1 MKRSIFVLLISLA
14 FAGYTNAQNEVD
26 ALRYS
31 QFYLNGTARSAAMGG
46 AFGSLGA
53 DFTSLSINP
62 AGIGLY
68 KASEFTIT
76 PSVFTGKANS
86 TYMGVASEDL
96 KYNFNLGNLGLV
108 LAFTPK
114 GSSGWKGVQFGMGV
128 NRLNNFN
135 NRIVME
141 GYNAKNSLLDDYY
154 NKAVGNA
161 PADLD
166 AFDTKLAFDLY
177 LLDTLGGLTDYI
189 SAVPHGQTQQSKYID
204 RNGSINEMVLCLGG
218 NYNDKLYIGG
228 SLGFPFVRYFENST
242 YTEKD
247 IHDSIPKFKQ
257 FSVKDDLETT
267 GSGFNFKFGLIYR
280 ITDWVRFGASVH
292 TPTFYTMHDTYSRT
306 MDAEF
311 DTGKK
316 EPSDSPKGK
325 FDYELTTPL
334 RANASLSFIISKFA
348 LISADYEFV
357 DYSSARLRSGT
368 YKFYDENKA
377 IDVKYTAQSN
387 IRAGLEFRLAPVSLR
402 VGGAYSTSP
411 YRSSLNDGSRISYS
425 GGIGFREKGYFIDLA
440 YVYSK
445 SGEDYYLYPS
455 VPEASKV
462 NYSNHNIMLTL
473 GVKFGGKN

>member
-1 MKRSIFVLLISLA
+1 MKRIIFVLLISLA
-14 FAGYTNAQNEVD
+14 FVNYSGAQNEVD

-31 QFYLNGTARSAAMGG
+31 QFFQGGTARSAAMGG

-62 AGIGLY
+62 AGIGFY
-68 KASEFTIT
+68 KTSEFTIT
-76 PSVFTGKANS
+76 PSVYTGLAQS
-86 TYMGVASEDL
+86 EYMGRSAEDL

-114 GSSGWKGVQFGMGV
+114 GNSGWKGVQFGMGI

-135 NRIVME
+135 NRIVIE
-141 GYNAKNSLLDDYY
+141 GDNMKNSILDDYY
-154 NKAVGNA
+154 NKAVGTA
-161 PADLD
+161 PDDLD
-166 AFDTKLAFDLY
+166 PFDTQLAFDVY
-177 LLDTLGGLTDYI
+177 LLDTIGGLTDYI
-189 SAVPHGQTQQSKYID
+189 TAVPHGKTRQSKYID

-247 IHDSIPKFKQ
+247 VYDSIPGFKQ
-257 FSVKDDLETT
+257 FNIKDDLETT

-292 TPTFYTMHDTYSRT
+292 TPTFYTMHDVYSRT

-316 EPSDSPKGK
+316 GPKEAKSK

-334 RANASLSFIISKFA
+334 RAEAGLSFIISKFA

-357 DYSSARLRSGT
+357 DYSSSRLRSNT
-368 YKFYDENKA
+368 YKYNDENKA
-377 IDVKYTAQSN
+377 IELKYIAQSN
-387 IRAGLEFRLAPVSLR
+387 IRAGLEFRIAPVSLR

-411 YRSSLNDGSRISYS
+411 FRSGLNDGSRISYS

-440 YVYSK
+440 YVYSRT
-445 SGEDYYLYPS
+445 GEDYYLYPS
-455 VPEASKV
+455 VPEAAKTTFTS
-462 NYSNHNIMLTL
+462 HNIMLTL
-473 GVKFGGKN
+473 GLKFGGKN